1 MDDSNC
7 CGKIN
12 SNPLKEGW
20 LQLLLE
26 KANNLNKKMDP
37 TIPRIEHSNL
47 EGEKCFVEEK
57 QLLLGSTQFFI

>member
-1 MDDSNC
+1 MFATAVA
-7 CGKIN
+7 KLTQI
-12 SNPLKEGW
+12 LWKKGW

-57 QLLLGSTQFFI
+57 QVLLGSTQFFI